1 MARRNGIT
9 FIIILVIFIFTLW
22 VLLPVQGERFGR
34 QGLRL
39 GLDLKGGVHL
49 VYQAQFS
56 ENATSTDK
64 SAAIDRALLTIEK
77 RIDTYGVTEPVIQ
90 KMGEDRILVQLPGFT
105 DIDAAKRLV
114 EQTGFL
120 EFREVELNEAGKIVY
135 LSDYLE
141 SSVTDFFN
149 KKETG
154 KRLFVNEGGEA
165 KDYGKPIA
173 FLVKDENGL
182 HFTDMDGNPIDRET
196 LKQGLVQVPAWIPSR
211 GDDGTPLTGAYLS
224 DASPNIQQGVT
235 GGQPEVNIKWDAEG
249 SIIFDQIAKRLYNPQ
264 EAYSLEHALGIF
276 LDNSLISAPQIR
288 AQVFHGTG
296 SISGSFTVDSA
307 TELANLLKSGSL
319 PVELKKPPLY
329 QEKVS
334 ATLGAEF
341 INMAWKAGLIGMLL
355 VMLFMI
361 AYYRLPG
368 VLASLALIFY
378 GTLTFTILKLWPS
391 PQITLTLAGLGG
403 FIASIGMAVDANVL
417 IFERMK
423 EEFRAGRTL
432 GAAIEAGFDRA
443 WSAIRDSNITTFIA
457 CIILIIIG
465 SNIAAGTS
473 IKWFGITLFIGVA
486 VSMLTA
492 ITVTKTLL
500 RLFVGSS
507 LANKTWLFTVRGG
520 KK

>member
-1 MARRNGIT
+1 MSRRNGIT

-22 VLLPVQGERFGR
+22 AILPVQGERFGR

-39 GLDLKGGVHL
+39 GLDLVGGVHL
-49 VYQAQFS
+49 VYQTQFS
-56 ENATSTDK
+56 ENATSADK

-120 EFREVELNEAGKIVY
+120 EFREVEKDSTGKLVY
-135 LSDYLE
+135 LNDYL
-141 SSVTDFFN
+141 SSNVTDFID
-149 KKETG
+149 KKETA

-173 FLVKDENGL
+173 FLVKDESGL

-224 DASPNIQQGVT
+224 GASPNIQQGIT
-235 GGQPEVNIKWDAEG
+235 GGEPEVDIKWDAEG

-276 LDNSLISAPQIR
+276 LDNALISAPQIR

-296 SISGSFTVDSA
+296 SISGSFTINSA

-329 QEKVS
+329 QGKVS
-334 ATLGAEF
+334 ATLGADF
-341 INMAWKAGLIGMLL
+341 VNMSVKAGIIGLLL

-361 AYYRLPG
+361 AYYRLSG
-368 VLASLALIFY
+368 LLACLALVFY
-378 GTLTFTILKLWPS
+378 GTLNLTIFKLWPV
-391 PQITLTLAGLGG
+391 TLSLGSIGG
-403 FIASIGMAVDANVL
+403 FIVSLGIAVDANVL

-432 GAAIEAGFDRA
+432 GAAIEAGFHRA
-443 WSAIRDSNITTFIA
+443 WSAIWDSNVTTFIA
-457 CIILIIIG
+457 CIILYWLGSTAMHNSAVIG
-465 SNIAAGTS
+465 FAV
-473 IKWFGITLFIGVA
+473 TLFIGAV
-486 VSMLTA
+486 VSMFTA
-492 ITVTKTLL
+492 VLVTRTLL
-500 RLFVGSS
+500 RLFTGGS
-507 LANKTWLFTVRGG
+507 LANKTWLFTATGG